1 MRALTLFVLFIAGCQ
16 TRPILLPGNAPCKNA
31 CAVLTFFKCPEAQP
45 SPKGKS
51 CEQVCEV
58 ASKYGTQAECVVR
71 AESLEAVRACAVECR
86 Q

>member
-1 MRALTLFVLFIAGCQ
+1 MLGCQ
-16 TRPILLPGNAPCKNA
+16 TPLPVLLPSDAPCTNA
-31 CAVLTFFKCPEAQP
+31 CKVLEYFKCPEAQP

-58 ASKYGTQAECVVR
+58 ASRYGMQAECVVK
-71 AESLEAVRACAVECR
+71 AETIDAVRACGVECV